1 MTLPSPPPVETR
13 LRVLIVEDNA
23 NDAELII
30 REATK
35 AGFKFDWQRVETEA
49 EFLAELVKAPDLILS
64 DYSLPR
70 FDGLRAVA
78 SVRERG
84 LDTPFILVSGTLGEE
99 AAVEAMRFGADDYLM
114 KGNILRL
121 GLAIHRALEGK
132 RLRDERKHVEENL
145 IRMNERFELATRAA
159 SLGIWDWDVPK
170 NQLVWDDRMFEL
182 YGVNGRDFT
191 GAYEAWVRGLHPLDA
206 ARAEAEIQQAL
217 RGEKEFDTE
226 FRVVWPDGTVH
237 YMRASAEVIRDGIG
251 QPIRMTGVN
260 YDITGRVHSEEAR
273 MRLAAIVTA
282 SDDAIFSKTLDGVIT
297 AWNPGAERLF
307 GYSANEAIG
316 QRAAMLFPPDQ
327 LQAEMEILARLARGE
342 SVKQFDT
349 VRIRKDGTPVDV
361 SVMVSPI
368 SYPDSTITSFAS
380 ISRDITERK
389 TAEERL
395 RKLSHAVEQS
405 PALVVI
411 TDKAGN
417 VEYVNPKFTQVSA
430 YQLEDV
436 LGKNPRI
443 WKSGETSQEEYQK
456 LWTTITAGGEWHG
469 EFLNRTKDGE
479 VYRASAALSA
489 IRDATGNITHF
500 LSVAED
506 VTARRSMEEQYR
518 QAQKMEG
525 IGQLASGVA
534 HDFNNILAV
543 IQMQAGLLKE
553 GHNLSPEHDALADD
567 IGHAVERAAA
577 LTRQLLLFSRKE
589 VLRAQDLDLNQSI
602 ESVLKM
608 LRRTIG
614 EAVQMKLNLAAEPMW
629 LHADPGMMDQVL
641 LNLCVNAR
649 DAMPAGGQLVI
660 ETSGV
665 VFDAEAAS
673 QTANMRP
680 GSFVCLTVSDTGCGI
695 PSESFSKIF
704 EPFFTTKEVGKG
716 PGLGLST
723 VFGIIEQHHGWINVY
738 SEVGHG
744 TTVRICLPRLP
755 QRSGRKSPEPS
766 LTAMPGG
773 NETILLVE
781 DEPAVRNV
789 TIRALTRLGYQV
801 LDASNAFEALA
812 VWKAH
817 RDEIQLVLTDMVM
830 PGGMNG
836 IQLGAELLKDR
847 PTLKVIYASGY
858 SADVAGADFPLMDG
872 VNFLTKPYDRA
883 RLAQTVR
890 AMLEA

>member
-629 LHADPGMMDQVL
+629 LHADAGMLDQVL

-716 PGLGLST
+716 TGLGLST

>member
-182 YGVNGRDFT
+182 YRVNGRDFT

-629 LHADPGMMDQVL
+629 LHADAGMLDQVL

-649 DAMPAGGQLVI
+649 DAMPAGGQLLI

-665 VFDAEAAS
+665 EYSEEVAS
-673 QTANMRP
+673 QSANVRA
-680 GSFVCLTVSDTGCGI
+680 GAFVCLSVSDTGCGI
-695 PSESFSKIF
+695 PSESLSKIF

-716 PGLGLST
+716 TGLGLST
-723 VFGIIEQHHGWINVY
+723 VFGIIEQHQGWINVD
-738 SEVGHG
+738 SEVGRG
-744 TTVRICLPRLP
+744 TTVRICLPRLSERP
-755 QRSGRKSPEPS
+755 RRKYPEAA
-766 LTAMPGG
+766 LTSMPGG

-789 TIRALTRLGYQV
+789 TIRALTRLGYRV

>member
-716 PGLGLST
+716 TGLGLST